1 ERQNEFFDLKQR
13 AQKVNEYRQIF
24 ERLNRHASF
33 GNQQKNGNKEF
44 AKKSPNEI
52 KCWNCGENHY
62 AKGCPQTSKGW
73 NKNDIKNKKH
83 YSNKNQQN
91 GIDQKKDKTSTMKI
105 HAAVDTGSSHSFISP
120 NIVSKLNFSVR
131 EIEPIAVEMA
141 DGRII
146 RHTGAMI
153 EDLKIQL
160 DDLDSCDHFHLLKLG
175 QYDAILGMT

>member
-1 ERQNEFFDLKQR
+1 
-13 AQKVNEYRQIF
+13 
-24 ERLNRHASF
+24 
-33 GNQQKNGNKEF
+33 
-44 AKKSPNEI
+44 
-52 KCWNCGENHY
+52 
-62 AKGCPQTSKGW
+62 
-73 NKNDIKNKKH
+73 
-83 YSNKNQQN
+83 N

-105 HAAVDTGSSHSFISP
+105 HATVDTSTIHYQISLIELQGRIKGQNVVFLVDSGSSHSFISP

-153 EDLKIQL
+153 EDLNIQL